1 MADYCKTKIV
11 VQTSELVYQSCGNV
25 KMVRL
30 PRSLEKE
37 DYEWFNLETPLTFP
51 ASNQHLTKTEMKFSV
66 NDRNLVRDWFNAY
79 FLVEYSFEA
88 LANGANVAAQSALIN
103 SAFSLIKKKTSL

>member
-1 MADYCKTKIV
+1 MADYCKTKMV
-11 VQTSELVYQSCGNV
+11 LQTSELVYQSCGKV
-25 KMVRL
+25 KMFRL
-30 PRSLEKE
+30 PRSLEKV

-79 FLVEYSFEA
+79 SYFLVEYTFEA

-103 SAFSLIKKKTSL
+103 SASESR